1 MSASKTI
8 GDIRTVQ
15 RSNCCS
21 WRPRLVLLMATLSY
35 WASSCSMA
43 EASCGDYL
51 HKRGK
56 PVSSHVMFDSLNF
69 NSVTWDGA
77 DAGSTSAPL
86 SAPCTGPNCSRSPRP
101 AAPAQVPTTIISE
114 FEQAVLNVCETNS
127 SLDQLRR
134 RIPDSERSTPYEPM
148 EIFRPPTRS

>member
-21 WRPRLVLLMATLSY
+21 WRPRLVLLMATLFY
-35 WASSCSMA
+35 WTSSCSVA

-69 NSVTWDGA
+69 NSAALDGA
-77 DAGSTSAPL
+77 DVGSTSAPL

-101 AAPAQVPTTIISE
+101 AAPVQIPTTITSE
-114 FEQAVLNVCETNS
+114 LEQAVLIVCDKNS
-127 SLDQLRR
+127 PLGQQRR
-134 RIPDSERSTPYEPM
+134 RIPDSERSTHYEPM